1 MDKLN
6 EKDMYNCII
15 IDDEEHAIE
24 GLKKYI
30 EAAPELNLVK
40 SFMDPVH
47 ALNEIKGM
55 EGIDLVLLDIDMPG
69 VNGIDL
75 AKIIRHK
82 TQKLVFTTG
91 HSQYAYEAF
100 EVEADAYLLKPYN
113 LAKFLATI
121 MKLFPSEVNVHSA
134 VQSSTEETYF
144 YAKNREDNLKLTK
157 VNYADICSVESQQNY
172 VKIHLEQGSVVT
184 YMSLTEMGKMLITR
198 PNFLQVQRS
207 FIVNMDQVVTIDGN
221 LLKLKSGSTITVGG
235 DKYRGHFLKYVEDKL
250 IRFNKEV

>member
-1 MDKLN
+1 MEKLN

-30 EAAPELNLVK
+30 EAVPELNLVK

-47 ALNEIKGM
+47 ALNEMKGV
-55 EGIDLVLLDIDMPG
+55 EEVDLVLLDIDMPG

-121 MKLFPSEVNVHSA
+121 MKLFPSEMNTHST
-134 VQSSTEETYF
+134 VSSTTEETYF

-172 VKIHLEQGSVVT
+172 VKIHLEQGFVVT
-184 YMSLTEMGKMLITR
+184 YMSLTEMGKMLIKR

-250 IRFNKEV
+250 IRMDKVV

>member
-1 MDKLN
+1 
-6 EKDMYNCII
+6 MYNCII

-30 EAAPELNLVK
+30 EATPELNLVK

-47 ALNEIKGM
+47 ALNEMKGM
-55 EGIDLVLLDIDMPG
+55 EEVDLVLLDIDMPG
-69 VNGIDL
+69 INGIDL

-121 MKLFPSEVNVHSA
+121 MKLFPVEVNANSNF
-134 VQSSTEETYF
+134 QSTTEVTYF

-157 VNYADICSVESQQNY
+157 VNYKDICSVESQQNY
-172 VKIHLEQGSVVT
+172 VKIHLVQGSVVT
-184 YMSLTEMGKMLITR
+184 YMSLTEMRKILIKR
-198 PNFLQVQRS
+198 PNFLQLQRS
-207 FIVNMDQVVTIDGN
+207 FIANMDQVLTIDGN
-221 LLKLKSGSTITVGG
+221 LLQMKSGPTIAVGG
-235 DKYRGHFLKYVEDKL
+235 DKYRGLFLQYVENKL

>member
-1 MDKLN
+1 
-6 EKDMYNCII
+6 MYNCII

-30 EAAPELNLVK
+30 EAVPQLNLVN
-40 SFMDPVH
+40 SYVDPVH
-47 ALNEIKGM
+47 ALNELNGV

-69 VNGIDL
+69 VNGLDL

-121 MKLFPSEVNVHSA
+121 MKLFPSDANSHPT
-134 VQSSTEETYF
+134 TEEAYF

-172 VKIHLEQGSVVT
+172 IKIHLVHSLVIT
-184 YMSLTEMGKMLITR
+184 YMSLTEMGKMLIKR

-207 FIVNMDQVVTIDGN
+207 FIVNMDQVLTIDGN
-221 LLKLKSGSTITVGG
+221 LLQMKSGPAITVGG
-235 DKYRGHFLKYVEDKL
+235 DKYRGPFLDYVEDKL
-250 IRFNKEV
+250 IRVVKKD

>member
-6 EKDMYNCII
+6 ENDMYNCII
-15 IDDEEHAIE
+15 IDDEEHAIH

-40 SFMDPVH
+40 AFMDPVC
-47 ALNEIKGM
+47 ALNEMKGM
-55 EGIDLVLLDIDMPG
+55 EDVDLVLLDIDMPG

-82 TQKLVFTTG
+82 SQKLVFTTG
-91 HSQYAYEAF
+91 HSQYAFEAF

-121 MKLFPSEVNVHSA
+121 MKLFPSDMNIHSS
-134 VQSSTEETYF
+134 VQDFTKETYF

-184 YMSLTEMGKMLITR
+184 YMSLTEMGKLLIKR
-198 PNFLQVQRS
+198 PNFLHVQRS
-207 FIVNMDQVVTIDGN
+207 FIVNMDQVVTIDGH
-221 LLKLKSGSTITVGG
+221 LLQLKSGPTITVGG
-235 DKYRGHFLKYVEDKL
+235 DKYRGPFLKYVEDKL
-250 IRFNKEV
+250 TRVVREG

>member
-1 MDKLN
+1 
-6 EKDMYNCII
+6 MYNCII

-30 EAAPELNLVK
+30 EAAPELNLLK

-91 HSQYAYEAF
+91 HSKYAYEAF
-100 EVEADAYLLKPYN
+100 EIEADAYLLKPYN

-121 MKLFPSEVNVHSA
+121 MKLFPSEVNAHSTF
-134 VQSSTEETYF
+134 QSIADEPYF

-157 VNYADICSVESQQNY
+157 VNYTDICSIESQQNY
-172 VKIHLEQGSVVT
+172 IKIHLVHGSVVT
-184 YMSLTEMGKMLITR
+184 YMSLTEMMKMLSKR
-198 PNFLQVQRS
+198 SNFLHVQRS
-207 FIVNMDQVVTIDGN
+207 FVVNMDQVLTIDGN
-221 LLKLKSGSTITVGG
+221 LLQMMSGPAITVGG
-235 DKYRGHFLKYVEDKL
+235 DKYRGPFLKYVEDKL
-250 IRFNKEV
+250 IRVGKVV